1 MSSSLLIRKI
11 AITACGHVPS
21 RLESDVRA
29 FGKDYSL
36 QRGRPKA
43 QPVHSI
49 YQWHRSYYLYYR
61 KHFAKDYFFLFNWF
75 YYLAM
80 VVKLC

>member
-1 MSSSLLIRKI
+1 
-11 AITACGHVPS
+11 V
-21 RLESDVRA
+21 
-29 FGKDYSL
+29 
-36 QRGRPKA
+36 Q
-43 QPVHSI
+43 SI

-80 VVKLC
+80 VVKLSLALLVNLFKPHK